1 MDYNLLWLLTA
12 AVICGCYNNERNR
25 AEEYQEN
32 LAHPVEEYI
41 LPKSVTR
48 PAYLHDY
55 GNIITGNTYRLTKA
69 YVKLSF
75 IRNFEPKVTKNNSIS
90 FF

>member
-12 AVICGCYNNERNR
+12 AAICGCYNNERNHP
-25 AEEYQEN
+25 EEYQGN
-32 LAHPVEEYI
+32 LAHAVAEYRR
-41 LPKSVTR
+41 PESVTK
-48 PAYLHDY
+48 PAYLHEY

-75 IRNFEPKVTKNNSIS
+75 IRNFEVKVTKNISIS
-90 FF
+90 FL